1 MEIQELIIIGAGPA
15 GLTAGLYGARRGL
28 KPILLEGLVPGGLL
42 AWSDR
47 IENYPGFPEGI
58 SGSELARRMKEQ
70 AEKAGAGIM
79 NGQVTAI
86 KKEGEKKF
94 VVEAGQPY
102 QTKAVI
108 VASGSQP
115 KKLDVPGEAE
125 FIGRGVSYCA
135 TCDGPLFRNKTVAV
149 VGSSTIA
156 VKEALVLV
164 SFARKVILVHQRES
178 LSANQELAEKLNL
191 QPGVEIVGKSVVL
204 QILGK
209 DKVSG
214 VRLRNSD
221 TGQESSIAVDG
232 VFIFAGFK
240 PSTQFLL
247 PEVKST
253 TQGYI
258 ITDDKME
265 TLVAGLFACGD
276 CRQKSLRQVVTA
288 CADGAIAAHSA
299 AEYLTQTH

>member
-1 MEIQELIIIGAGPA
+1 MEIQELIIIGAGPS

-28 KPILLEGLVPGGLL
+28 KPIILEGLVTGGLL

-47 IENYPGFPEGI
+47 IENYPAFPEGI

-70 AEKAGAGIM
+70 AEKAGAKIT

-86 KKEGEKKF
+86 KKEDEKKF
-94 VVEAGQPY
+94 IVEAGQPY

-156 VKEALVLV
+156 VKEALLLTGF
-164 SFARKVILVHQRES
+164 SRKVMLVHQRES
-178 LSANQELAEKLNL
+178 LSANQELAEKLKL

-204 QILGK
+204 QISGK

-240 PSTQFLL
+240 PSTRFL
-247 PEVKST
+247 PSEVKST
-253 TQGYI
+253 AQGYI
-258 ITDDKME
+258 ITNDKME
-265 TLVAGLFACGD
+265 TSVVGLFACGD

-299 AEYLTQTH
+299 AEYLVKKF